1 MYALSRLVSRLIG
14 SLFLVLIAC
23 SAAPANASGGVVG
36 EALAVCIARAAP
48 GMTAQERFSAKAR
61 YDCTTR
67 QNNLG
72 PGDYWVRSQPLAGI
86 DRLDERRN
94 VRINSLWQDVV
105 TLYARYPDGTIWS
118 ERLDGRD
125 VSRHLQ
131 LGTIVE
137 WTLPSVAQHG
147 APEQLLWHVEHAAN
161 LRGVVMKATLA
172 TPEESNRANLELS
185 AIYAAFGGLCIA
197 LLIYNL
203 AMYGALRH
211 PFQLAYCA
219 MVMALLFYGF
229 TSSGA
234 MAWWDMGMVNNDRV
248 RLNYLLLA
256 AAAIAALN
264 FARCFFEPSVSR
276 GWVGRY
282 IQGSCALV
290 ALSATALAVLAPWQI
305 RWLDS
310 AYSISFLVLMLA
322 IPAVI
327 YRAFKVKSRHLWLFA
342 IAWGAPI
349 VFAGV
354 RLLANLA
361 MIPWSFWIDNST
373 ILAMSFE
380 ALMSSLAIAY
390 RIRIL
395 LVERDEA
402 RANEIAARML
412 AERDPLTGLINRRG
426 FMNRAIGREGAQTLF
441 IIDIDHFK
449 RVNETLGHD
458 GGDEVLRVFARVLRT
473 ITPGEALVARM
484 GGEEFAVLVSAARDA
499 LDAEG
504 ILASLRAA
512 RMPFDLRVTASI
524 GTCTGPLA
532 NERDW
537 KRMYRSADS
546 ALFEAKAAGRD
557 RVRIGS
563 ISAIAA

>member
-1 MYALSRLVSRLIG
+1 MYVVYRHAIWLLMRLAVAL
-14 SLFLVLIAC
+14 
-23 SAAPANASGGVVG
+23 AALWAPPALASGGVVG
-36 EALAVCIARAAP
+36 SPLSLCIARAAP
-48 GMTAQERFSAKAR
+48 GMTAQERFSPRAGFN
-61 YDCTTR
+61 CTSQ
-67 QNNLG
+67 QNSLG
-72 PGDYWVRSQPLAGI
+72 SGDYWVRSQPLNGI
-86 DRLDERRN
+86 DHRDRRVH
-94 VRINSLWQDVV
+94 VRINSLWQDTI

-118 ERLDGRD
+118 KRFDARD

-131 LGTIVE
+131 MGTIVE
-137 WTLPSVAQHG
+137 WTLPNTAQHG
-147 APEQLLWHVEHAAN
+147 VPDQLLWHVEHAAN
-161 LRGVVMKATLA
+161 LRGVVMGATLS
-172 TPEESNRANLELS
+172 TRRESSRANLELVALYS
-185 AIYAAFGGLCIA
+185 AFGGLCLA

-219 MVMALLFYGF
+219 MVLALLFYGF

-234 MAWWDMGMVNNDRV
+234 MAWWDTGMVNNDRI

-256 AAAIAALN
+256 AAGIAALN
-264 FARCFFEPSVSR
+264 FARCFFEPSVSG

-282 IQGSCALV
+282 VRVTSILMAVAAGAFAL
-290 ALSATALAVLAPWQI
+290 LAPWQI
-305 RWLDS
+305 RLLD
-310 AYSISFLVLMLA
+310 ALYSFSFLGLILA
-322 IPAVI
+322 TPVII
-327 YRAFKVKSRHLWLFA
+327 YRAYALRSQHLWLFG

-349 VFAGV
+349 LFAGV
-354 RLLANLA
+354 RLMANLA
-361 MIPWSFWIDNST
+361 MIPWSFWLDNST

-380 ALMSSLAIAY
+380 AIMSSLAIAY

-395 LVERDEA
+395 LRERDEA

-412 AERDPLTGLINRRG
+412 AECDPLTGLVNRRG
-426 FMNRAIGREGAQTLF
+426 FMNRAIGREGEQTLF

-458 GGDEVLRVFARVLRT
+458 GGDEVLRVFARVLRN
-473 ITPGEALVARM
+473 ITPAEALVARM
-484 GGEEFAVLVSAARDA
+484 GGEEFAVLVSAARGA
-499 LDAEG
+499 LDAER

-524 GTCTGPLA
+524 GTCTGPLL

-537 KRMYRSADS
+537 KRIYRSADS

-557 RVRIGS
+557 RVRTGS
-563 ISAIAA
+563 IPALAA